1 MYVDVIRRFLSLIF
15 RHKFIAS
22 PRANRSRYQKYPGN
36 FARSLIKA
44 ASSNE
49 RALAPGLTAN
59 GGFRKS
65 MNGEQYAFQ
74 VINTGGIC
82 QSHLY
87 LPNFL
92 LPAGGAMTITGYWHV
107 DVFMPAHLSN
117 I

>member
-1 MYVDVIRRFLSLIF
+1 
-15 RHKFIAS
+15 
-22 PRANRSRYQKYPGN
+22 
-36 FARSLIKA
+36 
-44 ASSNE
+44 
-49 RALAPGLTAN
+49 
-59 GGFRKS
+59 

-92 LPAGGAMTITGYWHV
+92 LPSGGAMTITGYWHV

>member
-1 MYVDVIRRFLSLIF
+1 MRLSLENNI
-15 RHKFIAS
+15 III
-22 PRANRSRYQKYPGN
+22 
-36 FARSLIKA
+36 IKA

-49 RALAPGLTAN
+49 RALAPGLTAKS
-59 GGFRKS
+59 GFRKS
-65 MNGEQYAFQ
+65 MNSEQYAFQ

-107 DVFMPAHLSN
+107 DVFRPAHLSN

>member
-1 MYVDVIRRFLSLIF
+1 MRVQSFMTFRACLGPQKCDSFRRRI
-15 RHKFIAS
+15 IIII
-22 PRANRSRYQKYPGN
+22 
-36 FARSLIKA
+36 IKA

>member
-1 MYVDVIRRFLSLIF
+1 
-15 RHKFIAS
+15 
-22 PRANRSRYQKYPGN
+22 
-36 FARSLIKA
+36 
-44 ASSNE
+44 
-49 RALAPGLTAN
+49 
-59 GGFRKS
+59 

-107 DVFMPAHLSN
+107 DVFSQHIYQTYEVGAD
-117 I
+117 

>member
-1 MYVDVIRRFLSLIF
+1 MRLVWRRNKI
-15 RHKFIAS
+15 IIII
-22 PRANRSRYQKYPGN
+22 
-36 FARSLIKA
+36 IKA

-107 DVFMPAHLSN
+107 DVFRPAHLSN